1 MTVSLV
7 RETKPEGLFRYFKEH
22 HFSVK
27 NPYQGI
33 YYIEGAV
40 LFPTQIV
47 VTRELNEREHVWLG
61 ALSDRLEK
69 QKIIGLLKHIE
80 QLSEKAEREFADSVL
95 EVSIG
100 ANQQVVEELIGDEV
114 MCRAL
119 MEIMEPHV
127 LLREK
132 EAMNEGIKEGIKEGF
147 KKGIQGTVDTLRE
160 FGHRDAE
167 IKRAIVNRY
176 ALSEEEAEA
185 YLHGKN
191 EECSVS

>member
-80 QLSEKAEREFADSVL
+80 QLSEKA
-95 EVSIG
+95 
-100 ANQQVVEELIGDEV
+100 
-114 MCRAL
+114 
-119 MEIMEPHV
+119 
-127 LLREK
+127 
-132 EAMNEGIKEGIKEGF
+132 AMNEGIKEGIKEGF

-191 EECSVS
+191 EECPVS